1 MHFKRWVTGLAALPF
16 LIWLISKGGT
26 AVFAVVISIVSVIAL
41 LEYFKI
47 VLYPQ
52 KGNGFDSVFVSAY
65 LIGLLII
72 WAAYYNLLN
81 IVPTLIVLNLIISGL
96 ISLNKFGNDKSTPWL
111 VAKQLMGL
119 IYIPLF
125 LSYLVLIRN
134 TPDGIE
140 WIYFLLIIVFAG
152 DVAALY
158 AGSFFG
164 RHKLCPEISP
174 GKTIEGSIGGLVTNL
189 LVGGIFKYICFPLYS
204 WQISILFFISVGV
217 AGQLGDLFESEL
229 KRSAG
234 VKDSGGLL
242 PGHGGI
248 LDRIDALIFAAPVA
262 WYFKEY
268 LF

>member
-1 MHFKRWVTGLAALPF
+1 MHLKRWITGLAALPF

-26 AVFAVVISIVSVIAL
+26 VIFGVVISVVSVIAL

-52 KGNGFDSVFVSAY
+52 NGKHIASVSASAY
-65 LIGLLII
+65 FMGIIII
-72 WAAYYNLLN
+72 WAVYYNLFD
-81 IVPTLIVLNLIISGL
+81 IVPALIVLNLIVSGF
-96 ISLNKFGNDKSTPWL
+96 ISLNKFRKDQSAPWM

-119 IYIPLF
+119 VYIPLF
-125 LSYLVLIRN
+125 LSYLIQIRN
-134 TPDGIE
+134 SSEGIQ
-140 WIYFLLIIVFAG
+140 WIYFLLVIVFAG
-152 DVAALY
+152 DIIALY
-158 AGSFFG
+158 VGSYLG
-164 RHKLCPEISP
+164 RHKLCPSISP
-174 GKTIEGSIGGLVTNL
+174 GKTIEGSIGGLAANL
-189 LVGGIFKYICFPLYS
+189 LAGGIFKYFCFPLYS
-204 WQISILFFISVGV
+204 WQMSILFFILVGV

-262 WYFKEY
+262 WFFKEY
-268 LF
+268 LL